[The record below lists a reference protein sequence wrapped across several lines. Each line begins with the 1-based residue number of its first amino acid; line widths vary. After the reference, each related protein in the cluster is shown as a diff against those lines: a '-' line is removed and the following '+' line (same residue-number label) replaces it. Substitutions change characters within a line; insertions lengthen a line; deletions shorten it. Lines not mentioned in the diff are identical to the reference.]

1 MARNKKPL
9 KEGRNKDDRTKNDR
23 TGVLVQ
29 KMASD
34 LSGGSFSRPGVE
46 EKIAPPEKGISLDG
60 VVNLLER
67 QETRGHKVG
76 KKGEGKEG
84 GSKESIYT
92 VKQPA
97 IQKTKELSV
106 YFLSE
111 VAYDS
116 FMFNDVAYQNL
127 LNFITNDPAVS
138 GIVIDGALTRL
149 DRPEY
154 LNEELTYWHKTCD
167 EALEENK
174 RVHNN
179 QQYDHMLNKQFET
192 LEKRLREIR
201 DKVPRASQVI
211 LSVDSDD
218 LGFTASAILNEKLIR
233 KQGEVRR
240 RIQDIKN
247 EKRATKAAHE
257 RASERAQGTGH
268 SRQADQLKKKISSLD
283 EQLTD
288 AYQEQKLY
296 REKKVR
302 PIHQQV
308 TAEFIGELYY
318 RYQKLCDSL
327 RVTLVKSEGILEFDG
342 LRIDYAHSRNS
353 TWMPLKARDHSLVR
367 SMHGRLRELV
377 EKKGVHAVVESGHAG
392 IGFKQLQ
399 KLFDHPEETNFKNNA
414 IYDPVTA
421 PSTVTFVVAM
431 PFEDQCKISEII
443 KGRHPLRFSAS
454 KPTGSRKHHVIDRAK
469 NDSVS
474 GLTVLRRNGDGVLGT
489 EWIEYD
495 LFASGKALV
504 APAQYSLIVASS
516 DEHIG
521 SPEEDPMVRD
531 GLVAH
536 YDDLLRNP
544 RTFRGKPALPR
555 GFISGGD
562 TSEANSR
569 KWNDRYAVRRSPQEV
584 LGENISLLTGFQKS
598 GTNLEALVSVIM
610 KMTNDSMQGH
620 QENMRNNLDRVAN
633 YYDEFLFRNLGTST
647 LKYVHVSV
655 PGNHA
660 DNVLRD
666 LGLRESDFF
675 MERHK
680 DVVFEVGVPHYH
692 LADPQKGRRAFI
704 GGYSVARI
712 GQIPDYGV
720 DVDGKPLFGPINL
733 LIQHDPKGSGFSGL
747 VGAARSADADVA
759 LAGHTHENYVK
770 VFKRADNKI
779 GIAYRMS
786 TLQGVTPIE
795 KMYAYSVPRTQAG
808 HQMIM
813 PLPGYFYEEALPAE
827 FLKQKGRR
835 ALNDR
840 VKTLLA
846 TDGKKE

>member
-1 MARNKKPL
+1 MASKKQP
-9 KEGRNKDDRTKNDR
+9 R
-23 TGVLVQ
+23 TGKSRKDATTDDERGVLAQRIASALSEGYFSKSEFEKKAATLQ
-29 KMASD
+29 KG
-34 LSGGSFSRPGVE
+34 LT
-46 EKIAPPEKGISLDG
+46 LDK
-60 VVNLLER
+60 VVNLLYRE
-67 QETRGHKVG
+67 GYKVG
-76 KKGEGKEG
+76 KKGDGKG
-84 GSKESIYT
+84 ALYT
-92 VKQPA
+92 VEQPTAEQPA
-97 IQKTKELSV
+97 VAKTKEASV

-116 FMFNDVAYQNL
+116 FMFNDVAYRNL
-127 LNFITNDPAVS
+127 LGFIAKDPLVS

-154 LNEELTYWHKTCD
+154 LNEELTYWHKTRD
-167 EALEENK
+167 EAMAENEQ
-174 RVHNN
+174 VHNN
-179 QQYDHMLNKQFET
+179 EQYDYMMKKQFKI
-192 LEKRLREIR
+192 LEKRLQELRE
-201 DKVPRASQVI
+201 KVPQASQVV

-233 KQGEVRR
+233 KQGEIRH
-240 RIQDIKN
+240 RIQELKN
-247 EKRATKAAHE
+247 EKRAAKDAHVQ
-257 RASERAQGTGH
+257 ASERAKDAGS
-268 SRQADQLKKKISSLD
+268 SRQVDQLKKKISSID

-288 AYQEQKLY
+288 AYQEQRLY

-302 PIHQQV
+302 PMHQQV
-308 TAEFIGELYY
+308 TAEFVGELYD
-318 RYQKLCDSL
+318 RYQKLCDSFG
-327 RVTLVKSEGILEFDG
+327 VTLVKSAGILEFNG

-353 TWMPLKARDHSLVR
+353 TWMPLKAHDHRLVK

-414 IYDPVTA
+414 SYDPVTA

-431 PFEDQCKISEII
+431 PFEDQRKISEIVQ
-443 KGRHPLRFSAS
+443 GQHPLRFSAS
-454 KPTGSRKHHVIDRAK
+454 KPTSSRKHHVIDRAK

-474 GLTVLRRNGDGVLGT
+474 GLTVLRRNKEGVLGT

-504 APAQYSLIVASS
+504 EPADYSIIVASS

-536 YDDLLRNP
+536 YDDLLKNP
-544 RTFRGKPALPR
+544 TTFRGKPAVPR

-584 LGENISLLTGFQKS
+584 LGENISLLTGLLKS
-598 GTNLEALVSVIM
+598 GTNLEAVVKGILKV
-610 KMTNDSMQGH
+610 TNDSMQGH
-620 QENMRNNLDRVAN
+620 QESMRNNLDRVAN
-633 YYDEFLFRNLGTST
+633 YYDEFLSRNLATSS

-666 LGLRESDFF
+666 LGFRESDYF
-675 MERHK
+675 MQRHK
-680 DVVFEVGVPHYH
+680 DMVFEVGVPDYH

-733 LIQHDPKGSGFSGL
+733 LIQHDPKGTGFSGL

-779 GIAYRMS
+779 GIAYRLA
-786 TLQGVTPIE
+786 TLQGVTPTE

-813 PLPGYFYEEALPAE
+813 PTPGHFYEEALPAE
-827 FLKQKGRR
+827 FLKAKGRQ
-835 ALNDR
+835 ALNDC
-840 VKTLLA
+840 V
-846 TDGKKE
+846 KKESERR